1 MGDER
6 VIAADATREDE
17 AVEASIRP
25 KRSLRIS
32 LMAWW
37 DMFHVPFR
45 CTPMT
50 VSKSSSVMFQIM
62 RSRST
67 PAALMTKS
75 ILPNVS
81 AHWRTM
87 RPALA

>member
-1 MGDER
+1 
-6 VIAADATREDE
+6 
-17 AVEASIRP
+17 
-25 KRSLRIS
+25 
-32 LMAWW
+32 MAWW
-37 DMFHVPFR
+37 HMFHEPLR
-45 CTPMT
+45 CTPIT

-67 PAALMTKS
+67 PAALTTKS
-75 ILPNVS
+75 ILPNAS